1 MLSKL
6 DHITLFAPDIQD
18 AIDNY
23 EVIFGYPSVRQSTDT
38 SDEFA
43 SVLFEIGET
52 ALQIVSP
59 RTSERSTSNTGHSP
73 EHASGHISSY
83 SLATDNI
90 DETHRIMKR
99 RGLNP
104 SEITERRYF
113 DQLRKRF
120 TCNKDIIKNVDL
132 EIVESLKDPETFPE
146 NSTSEIQSLDH
157 LVIDTPNVERAAAT
171 YGARMGF
178 RLALERSS
186 PEWKVHFLFF
196 RVGRTTFEV
205 VHRLGVDHSTDDL
218 DQPFGFSWATK
229 DIERTRERLASS
241 GRNVSEIR
249 VGRRPGSRVFTL
261 RDRTCG
267 IPTIFIEHEPREPR
281 N

>member
-6 DHITLFAPDIQD
+6 DHITLFAPDLEE
-18 AIDNY
+18 AVDNY
-23 EVIFGYPSVRQSTDT
+23 EVIFGYPSARQSTDA
-38 SDEFA
+38 SDGVA
-43 SVLFEIGET
+43 SVLFEVGET
-52 ALQIVSP
+52 GLQIVSP
-59 RTSERSTSNTGHSP
+59 LKIEGLTSTNVHSL
-73 EHASGHISSY
+73 EKSSGHISSY

-90 DETHRIMKR
+90 DGTHRIMKR

-104 SEITERRYF
+104 SEITEQRYF
-113 DQLRKRF
+113 DQLRKTF
-120 TCNKDIIKNVDL
+120 TCDKAIIKNVDL
-132 EIVESLKDPETFPE
+132 EIVEPWNNRERLLED
-146 NSTSEIQSLDH
+146 STSEIQSLDH

-178 RLALERSS
+178 RLALERNS

-196 RVGRTTFEV
+196 RVGSTTFEV
-205 VHRLGVDHSTDDL
+205 VHRLGVDHNIDDL

-229 DIERTRERLASS
+229 DLARTHERLASA

-261 RDRTCG
+261 RDQTCG
-267 IPTIFIEHEPREPR
+267 IPTIFIEHEQREPR
-281 N
+281 S

>member
-6 DHITLFAPDIQD
+6 DHITLFVPDLEE

-23 EVIFGYPSVRQSTDT
+23 EVIFGYPSVRQSTDA
-38 SDEFA
+38 SDGFA
-43 SVLFEIGET
+43 SVLFKIGET

-59 RTSERSTSNTGHSP
+59 RTSELSTPNTGHSL
-73 EHASGHISSY
+73 EHSSGHISSY

-90 DETHRIMKR
+90 HETHRILTR

-104 SEITERRYF
+104 TEITEQRYF
-113 DQLRKRF
+113 DQLRKKF
-120 TCNKDIIKNVDL
+120 TCSKAIIKNVDL
-132 EIVESLKDPETFPE
+132 EIVEPLNDIETSPEDPA
-146 NSTSEIQSLDH
+146 SEIQSLDH

-171 YGARMGF
+171 YGARMGL

-196 RVGRTTFEV
+196 RVGSTTFEV
-205 VHRLGVDHSTDDL
+205 VHRLGVDHNTDDL

-229 DIERTRERLASS
+229 DLERTRERLASS

-267 IPTIFIEHEPREPR
+267 IPTIFIEHEQRELK